1 MKLFAAIK
9 SYIRRRFYIVGIGQ
23 RSDSRYNTIT
33 KASKNIKWLKYENYK
48 KDWIADPFVYKVED
62 DVMTIFA
69 EQMDSSTEKGK
80 LVKIDISLPKM
91 EILTINTMLELD
103 THLSFPIF
111 LKYDD
116 QTYVY
121 PENYQSGALK
131 IYKYN
136 DKSGLLENPE
146 VLINEPLLDA
156 QIFEK
161 DDYFYVM
168 GVKYDSGTMDDTR
181 HLYVWRSPSL
191 FGQYTLLQVIHSED
205 NSERGAGKI
214 FKYNDE
220 YYRPVQDCNGDYG
233 RKVIFKKLT
242 FKDDKITETTVG
254 SYLPSYKYPEG
265 LHTFNEYNNFEIIDG
280 FAYNIGNLV
289 TYINRIR
296 R

>member
-121 PENYQSGALK
+121 PENYQSGK
-131 IYKYN
+131 K
-136 DKSGLLENPE
+136 G
-146 VLINEPLLDA
+146 
-156 QIFEK
+156 
-161 DDYFYVM
+161 
-168 GVKYDSGTMDDTR
+168 
-181 HLYVWRSPSL
+181 
-191 FGQYTLLQVIHSED
+191 
-205 NSERGAGKI
+205 
-214 FKYNDE
+214 
-220 YYRPVQDCNGDYG
+220 CG
-233 RKVIFKKLT
+233 RQ
-242 FKDDKITETTVG
+242 G
-254 SYLPSYKYPEG
+254 
-265 LHTFNEYNNFEIIDG
+265 
-280 FAYNIGNLV
+280 
-289 TYINRIR
+289 
-296 R
+296 